1 MVMTKNHVIE
11 ILQNEIQRDNEFKKI
26 IDSSLSGDNSFE
38 SVSNLNSIFTE
49 IFDDNIEAMKKA
61 ISELKNK
68 STKN

>member
-1 MVMTKNHVIE
+1 MTKNHVIE